1 MPENCNFARKEI
13 MDIVNM
19 GQANLGIKEEINR
32 TLKFIRKIIWL
43 FILETYVN
51 AKYVINTNP

>member
-19 GQANLGIKEEINR
+19 GQANLGIKEEINQ
-32 TLKFIRKIIWL
+32 
-43 FILETYVN
+43 TYVN
-51 AKYVINTNP
+51 AKYVINPNS

>member
-32 TLKFIRKIIWL
+32 TIKFIRKII
-43 FILETYVN
+43 
-51 AKYVINTNP
+51 